1 MGKKARVLL
10 ISMVTMCMSLALIVC
25 ATYALFTGQVD
36 VNNHLAAGSLEIGFL
51 WTGTDSY
58 ALNDKGQLSED
69 SVTYNPAKDLEQT
82 SEKLF
87 NISGAVPGSSYT
99 VNLQVSNQGSVAF
112 EYGVRILWE
121 VNTEDEVDDELETL
135 LAGQIEI
142 TVTCGTKTETFKLSE
157 SAGKDVYLGI
167 LYADANTDPSQNFS
181 VKAEFIDDGISDD
194 VESPNNKV
202 QGISL
207 NFDLQL
213 YATQA
218 TDATTTD

>member
-36 VNNHLAAGSLEIGFL
+36 VNNHLAAGSLEVGFL

-58 ALNDKGQLSED
+58 ALNDKGVLEEQNDTFETPVDLTLDNSE
-69 SVTYNPAKDLEQT
+69 
-82 SEKLF
+82 LF

-112 EYGVRILWE
+112 EYGVRILWPKDGE
-121 VNTEDEVDDELETL
+121 QISEAQKK
-135 LAGQIEI
+135 LAEQIEI
-142 TVTCGTKTETFKLSE
+142 TVTCGTKTETFLLS
-157 SAGKDVYLGI
+157 ACAANDVDLGV
-167 LYADANTDPSQNFS
+167 LYADAKTDPSQDFS
-181 VKAEFIDDGISDD
+181 VTATFVDNAD
-194 VESPNNKV
+194 NNKV
-202 QGISL
+202 QSISL
-207 NFDLQL
+207 NFDLQV

>member
-36 VNNHLAAGSLEIGFL
+36 VNNHLAAGSLEVGFL

-58 ALNDKGQLSED
+58 ALNDKGVLEEKNDTFETPVDLTLDNSE
-69 SVTYNPAKDLEQT
+69 
-82 SEKLF
+82 LF

-99 VNLQVSNQGSVAF
+99 VNLQVSNKGSVAF

-142 TVTCGTKTETFKLSE
+142 TVTCGSETRTFLLSA
-157 SAGKDVYLGI
+157 SAANDVDLGV
-167 LYADANTDPSQNFS
+167 LYAGADANTVPSQDFS
-181 VKAEFIDDGISDD
+181 VTATFVDNAD
-194 VESPNNKV
+194 NNKV
-202 QGISL
+202 QNISL
-207 NFDLQL
+207 NFDLQV